1 MRDQHEHRAF
11 WRAPFHAV
19 VKLVDATGTWEGEL
33 LDISLKGALLNMSVD
48 WPGVLGEKC
57 QLKLDL
63 GQGVAIIMKATV
75 AHLEGTKM
83 GLRCDNLG
91 LDSIT
96 HLRRLVEL
104 NAGDPHLLEREL
116 PALLHGSKTAR
127 SGGITPP

>member
-1 MRDQHEHRAF
+1 MNDSQDHRAF

-19 VKLVDATGTWEGEL
+19 VQLVDATGTWKGEL
-33 LDISLKGALLNMSVD
+33 LDISLKGALLNMSAD
-48 WPGVLGEKC
+48 WPGIIGAKC

-63 GQGVAIIMKATV
+63 GEGVAIVMRATV

-91 LDSIT
+91 LDSII

-104 NAGDPHLLEREL
+104 NAGDPNLLEREL
-116 PALLHGSKTAR
+116 PALLHSTR
-127 SGGITPP
+127 

>member
-1 MRDQHEHRAF
+1 MNDSRDHRSF

-19 VKLVDATGTWEGEL
+19 VQLADATGTWEGEL

-48 WPGVLGEKC
+48 WPGVLGAKC
-57 QLKLDL
+57 QLRLDL
-63 GQGVAIIMKATV
+63 GQGVTIVMRATV

-83 GLRCDNLG
+83 GLRCDNLS

-104 NAGDPHLLEREL
+104 NSGDPKLLEREL
-116 PALLHGSKTAR
+116 PALLHNAST
-127 SGGITPP
+127 